1 MLLFGNSMY
10 IYQSKKLYIVFYDY
24 ILQQYKFLG
33 DNKKKNFFF
42 ETKKNI
48 GIWNI
53 DCCRG
58 KSMGD
63 HSFMYAH
70 TQWHC
75 VDCKL
80 SLIFIPLLIIT
91 LWNLA
96 KITKKNCYYLSIVSI
111 LSAQKKWYKL
121 IFVQG
126 IYYLII
132 IYIKPFTD
140 FMSINL
146 CYPNTFFPV
155 LFTLSIISISL
166 LLLFM
171 YDCFYLFCL
180 NTSCISN
187 LIDRANNDCNVAC

>member
-1 MLLFGNSMY
+1 MLLFGNFD
-10 IYQSKKLYIVFYDY
+10 IYQSKKLYILSYDY
-24 ILQQYKFLG
+24 ILQQFKFLD

-58 KSMGD
+58 KNMGD
-63 HSFMYAH
+63 HSFITA
-70 TQWHC
+70 TRNDIVLTANC
-75 VDCKL
+75 L
-80 SLIFIPLLIIT
+80 SYLFLFFD
-91 LWNLA
+91 NNFM
-96 KITKKNCYYLSIVSI
+96 KSSKNYKKCYYLSIVSI